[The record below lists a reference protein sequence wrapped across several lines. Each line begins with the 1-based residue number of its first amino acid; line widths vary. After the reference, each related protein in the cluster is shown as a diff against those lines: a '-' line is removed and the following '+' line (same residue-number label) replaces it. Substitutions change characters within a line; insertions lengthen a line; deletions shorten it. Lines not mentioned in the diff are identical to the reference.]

1 MSNAK
6 KGVLGSFLLIAGGV
20 GEKSIG
26 IVSTLILARV
36 LVPEDFGVVAITTLI
51 MGFIDFA
58 DTGANQYLQRCETVT
73 DKIVNS
79 AWTLEHFDQGTN
91 IRAITLILVSNC
103 FVF

>member
-6 KGVLGSFLLIAGGV
+6 KGVLGAFLLIAEALGK
-20 GEKSIG
+20 KSIG

-51 MGFIDFA
+51 MGFIDALA

-79 AWTLEHFDQGTN
+79 AWTLN
-91 IRAITLILVSNC
+91 ILIKAPILGLLLLFSSQRG
-103 FVF
+103 